1 VQKIQLGLNDPNQ
14 DFINREK
21 NSDVEE
27 FKQHF
32 YALSAKLHYTDTGY
46 GHVVQ
51 RHQQT
56 PPTDELTTILQI
68 VVQQIRHQLTEIVA
82 LRCGKFV
89 VQQVVELLRDCP
101 LVVL

>member
-1 VQKIQLGLNDPNQ
+1 MQKIQLGLNDPNQ

-68 VVQQIRHQLTEIVA
+68 VVQQICHIAMPEPNISTCQDVGMWQSF
-82 LRCGKFV
+82 LRWW
-89 VQQVVELLRDCP
+89 
-101 LVVL
+101 